1 MKRPPYSSTESV
13 FGRGMLTFILGM
25 GAVMSLISLGVGLI
39 AYRMGIEAWQT
50 LLFTTLIFS
59 QLAVALE
66 ARSEQES
73 LFRTG
78 LLTNRSMVWAILLT
92 VALQLAVI
100 YVPFMQRIFDTQAL
114 SSVELLV
121 AFMASLSVLVV
132 TEIWKLV
139 SRHR

>member
-1 MKRPPYSSTESV
+1 MKRPPYTSTESV

-25 GAVMSLISLGVGLI
+25 GAVMSLVSLVVGLI
-39 AYRMGIEAWQT
+39 AYRMGVETWQT

-73 LFRTG
+73 LFKTG

-100 YVPFMQRIFDTQAL
+100 YLPFFQHIFDTQAL
-114 SSVELLV
+114 SSIELLA
-121 AFMASLSVLVV
+121 AFLASLVVLLVV
-132 TEIWKLV
+132 EIWKLF
-139 SRHR
+139 SRRR